1 MFCYY
6 YFLNLSS
13 RNMSNLIPPLPAT
26 GRLLPNKVVIRLLP
40 PLITEAELELPT
52 DCFEYKEFVQG
63 QRPEKPC
70 PSNPTVN
77 ARMYVQCKSFE
88 YACDLIAKY
97 HGRVFKDDKG
107 EAFRAVACFAP
118 NQRVPKPGRQL
129 VNNLDGTIEHDE
141 HFVNFIENGP
151 ENFSPQEPVAT
162 VEKKM
167 APLVA
172 AIAERNRRLND
183 QIEHQ
188 RENAK
193 GKSTSSAKMA
203 VNAAPKVKAKPKS
216 KDKTKDEKEK
226 EKVKIQKAP
235 VVIKRSS
242 GASTKPTQ
250 FRSC

>member
-1 MFCYY
+1 
-6 YFLNLSS
+6 
-13 RNMSNLIPPLPAT
+13 
-26 GRLLPNKVVIRLLP
+26 
-40 PLITEAELELPT
+40 
-52 DCFEYKEFVQG
+52 
-63 QRPEKPC
+63 
-70 PSNPTVN
+70 
-77 ARMYVQCKSFE
+77 MYVQCKTFE

-118 NQRVPKPGRQL
+118 VQRVPKPGRQL
-129 VNNLDGTIEHDE
+129 ANNLDGTIEHDE
-141 HFVNFIENGP
+141 HFENFIENGP
-151 ENFSPQEPVAT
+151 KNFSTQEQPVAT

-183 QIEHQ
+183 QIEQQ
-188 RENAK
+188 REKAK

-216 KDKTKDEKEK
+216 KEKTKDEKEK
-226 EKVKIQKAP
+226 EKIKNQKAP
-235 VVIKRSS
+235 VVMKRSS

>member
-1 MFCYY
+1 
-6 YFLNLSS
+6 
-13 RNMSNLIPPLPAT
+13 MSNLIPPLPSS
-26 GRLLPNKVVIRLLP
+26 GRPLPNKVVIRLLP

-52 DCFEYKEFVQG
+52 DSVEWKEFVPG
-63 QRPEKPC
+63 QRPEKSSPT
-70 PSNPTVN
+70 NPTVN
-77 ARMYVQCKSFE
+77 ARMYVLCKTFE
-88 YACDLIAKY
+88 SACDLIAKY

-118 NQRVPKPGRQL
+118 VQRVPKPGRQL
-129 VNNLDGTIEHDE
+129 ANTLDGTIEDDE
-141 HFVNFIENGP
+141 HFVDFIENGP
-151 ENFSPQEPVAT
+151 QNLSVQEPVAT

-172 AIAERNRRLND
+172 AIAERNRKLNE
-183 QIEHQ
+183 QIEQQ

-193 GKSTSSAKMA
+193 GKAVSSAKMA

-216 KDKTKDEKEK
+216 KEKPKEDKQK
-226 EKVKIQKAP
+226 EKVKNQKAP
-235 VVIKRSS
+235 VVMKRSS